1 MSENSLFVSRKENMD
16 IRIKKTKNSIINA
29 FLELRTKKEIER
41 ITVKELCE
49 KAMINK
55 STFYSHYTDIYDLS
69 EYLENQTAN
78 EIVASLEHPENIIIK
93 PKEFNSELFYAYL
106 SQESLIQTLFSGSR
120 SNQLL
125 YKIEKSLKEIIFEIR
140 PDYKDNAVVNVIF
153 TYAIYGGFY
162 AFEKC
167 RRFGDKEVI
176 DVMADLNEKV
186 IELLE

>member
-1 MSENSLFVSRKENMD
+1 MD
-16 IRIKKTKNSIINA
+16 IRIVKTKNSIINA
-29 FLELRTKKEIER
+29 FIELRAKKDIER

-69 EYLENQTAN
+69 EYLENQTAS
-78 EIVASLEHPENIIIK
+78 EIIASLEHPENIVTK
-93 PKEFNSELFYAYL
+93 PKDFNRELFYAYM
-106 SQESLIQTLFSGSR
+106 SQENLIQTLFSGSR

-125 YKIEKSLKEIIFEIR
+125 CKIEKSLKEIIFEMR
-140 PDYKDNAVVNVIF
+140 PDYKDNAVANIIL

-167 RRFGDKEVI
+167 RKFGDKEVI
-176 DVMADLNEKV
+176 EVMSDLNEKV
-186 IELLE
+186 NELLD

>member
-1 MSENSLFVSRKENMD
+1 MSEDCLFVSGKGNMD

-78 EIVASLEHPENIIIK
+78 EIVTSLEHPENIIIK

-125 YKIEKSLKEIIFEIR
+125 YKIEKSLKEIIFEMR
-140 PDYKDNAVVNVIF
+140 PEYKDNTVVNVIF

-176 DVMADLNEKV
+176 DVLADLNEKV
-186 IELLE
+186 SELLE